1 MSVNNNIGIILSA
14 GIGSRLGR
22 KYRHIPKVL
31 IPIYKKKNSLDYNIN
46 ILKNFGIKNIY
57 INSNIHY
64 DILNNY
70 IKNNYKNDKNIK
82 VIYEKKLLGT
92 AQSVLNI
99 SKIIKKFDK
108 IIVLYGDNISKI
120 NLKYTFKNFKFKK
133 SDFCMV
139 SNFIKDSGSSGVI
152 KTNKNNYLIS
162 FEEKNI
168 KYKKKPNWVNSGIYI
183 LSKKVL
189 KFIEKKKDFGHDL
202 IPFLLKKKI
211 VIKIF
216 KTKSEIFTIDN
227 QQLLKKT
234 RSKVKF

>member
-14 GIGSRLGR
+14 GIGSRLVL

-31 IPIYKKKNSLDYNIN
+31 IPIYKKKNSLDYNIK

-57 INSNIHY
+57 INANVHY
-64 DILNNY
+64 DIINSY
-70 IKNNYKNDKNIK
+70 IKSKYYSDKTIK
-82 VIYEKKLLGT
+82 VIFEKKLLGT
-92 AQSVLNI
+92 ARSVLNI

-120 NLKYTFKNFKFKK
+120 NLKHTFKNFKFKN

-139 SNFIKDSGSSGVI
+139 SNYIKDSGSSGVI

-168 KYKKKPNWVNSGIYI
+168 KYKKIPNWVNSGIYV

-189 KFIEKKKDFGHDL
+189 KFIEKKKDFGHNL
-202 IPFLLKKKI
+202 IPFLLKKKV
-211 VIKIF
+211 VIKVF
-216 KTKSEIFTIDN
+216 KTKSKIFTIDN
-227 QQLLKKT
+227 QKLLKET
-234 RSKVKF
+234 RSKVRF